1 MIDFLLFKHEALDW
15 DLVSTEKKV
24 TFCDYGIHG
33 IPDAVVRLS
42 TPLTQ
47 LYVVIEYKNS
57 DIPKERTRQVEQK
70 D

>member
-24 TFCDYGIHG
+24 TFRDFGIHG

-42 TPLTQ
+42 KPLT
-47 LYVVIEYKNS
+47 
-57 DIPKERTRQVEQK
+57 
-70 D
+70 